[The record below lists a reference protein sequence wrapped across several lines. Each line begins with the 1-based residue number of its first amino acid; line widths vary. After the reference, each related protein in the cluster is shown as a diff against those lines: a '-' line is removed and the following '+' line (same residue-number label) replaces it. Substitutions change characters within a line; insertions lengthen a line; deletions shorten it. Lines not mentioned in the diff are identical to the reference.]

1 MESVSIA
8 RRAGRLARRSS
19 DSRASWRVATLGDF
33 AARSLAIRRSVAP
46 ALVSA
51 RLEGFSSVS
60 ARWKSEQIRAS
71 TSGAGGVNWD
81 YPLSAMNPPCV

>member
-19 DSRASWRVATLGDF
+19 DFRASWKVATSDDF

-51 RLEGFSSVS
+51 RPEGFSSVN
-60 ARWKSEQIRAS
+60 ARWKSEQVRAS